1 MSITAGGWAGVI
13 GLHDEEKNVLDGLVD
28 WVTSVVE
35 SLGYW
40 GVAALVAL
48 ENLFPPIPSEVILP
62 LAGFVSVEGE
72 ASVVGMV
79 IAATVGSMVGA
90 YALYGISAAI
100 GPVRL
105 RGLVVRHGKWFGLDE
120 GDLDKSEEWFD
131 RRAATAVL
139 VCRCIPLMRSLI
151 SIPAGLRRMPLVPF
165 TLFTLLGSL
174 IWNVLLISAGYLLG
188 EQWHQVEQPL
198 EFLQKVVLTAIAL
211 GVAWFVWRR
220 IVRPKLRRAEV

>member
-1 MSITAGGWAGVI
+1 
-13 GLHDEEKNVLDGLVD
+13 VLEGLVD
-28 WVTSVVE
+28 WVTTVVE

-62 LAGFVSVEGE
+62 LAGFVSVEGD

-90 YALYGISAAI
+90 YALYGIAAAI

-105 RGLVVRHGKWFGLDE
+105 RALVVRHGKWFGLDE
-120 GDLDKSEEWFD
+120 SDLDKSEEWFD
-131 RRAATAVL
+131 RRAATAVF

-165 TLFTLLGSL
+165 TIYTLLGSL
-174 IWNVLLISAGYLLG
+174 IWNVLLIGAGYLLG
-188 EQWHQVEQPL
+188 EQWHQVEEPL
-198 EFLQKVVLTAIAL
+198 EFIQKLVLATIGI

-220 IVRPKLRRAEV
+220 IVRPRLRRAEV

>member
-1 MSITAGGWAGVI
+1 
-13 GLHDEEKNVLDGLVD
+13 VLEGLVE
-28 WVTSVVE
+28 WVISVVE

-48 ENLFPPIPSEVILP
+48 ENLFPPIPSEVVLP
-62 LAGFVSVEGE
+62 LAGFVAVEGD

-105 RGLVVRHGKWFGLDE
+105 RRFVVRYGKWFGLDE

-131 RRAATAVL
+131 RRASMAVL

-151 SIPAGLRRMPLVPF
+151 SIPAGLRRMPLLPF
-165 TLFTLLGSL
+165 SIYTLLGSL
-174 IWNVLLISAGYLLG
+174 VWNVLLIGAGYLLG
-188 EQWHQVEQPL
+188 EQWSQVEQPMEL
-198 EFLQKVVLTAIAL
+198 FQKLVLVAIAV

-220 IVRPKLRRAEV
+220 IVRPRLRRAEV

>member
-1 MSITAGGWAGVI
+1 
-13 GLHDEEKNVLDGLVD
+13 VLDGLVD

-40 GVAALVAL
+40 GVAGLVAL

-90 YALYGISAAI
+90 YALYGIAAAI
-100 GPVRL
+100 GPMRL
-105 RGLVVRHGKWFGLDE
+105 RGLVARYGRWLGLDE
-120 GDLDKSEEWFD
+120 GDLDNSEQWFD
-131 RRAATAVL
+131 RRASTAVL

-151 SIPAGLRRMPLVPF
+151 SLPAGLRRMPLVPF
-165 TLFTLLGSL
+165 TLYTLVGSL
-174 IWNVLLISAGYLLG
+174 IWNVLLIGAGYLLG
-188 EQWHQVEQPL
+188 EQWHKVEQPL
-198 EFLQKVVLTAIAL
+198 EFLQKVVLVAIGV

-220 IVRPKLRRAEV
+220 IVRPRLRRAEV

>member
-1 MSITAGGWAGVI
+1 
-13 GLHDEEKNVLDGLVD
+13 VLDGLVD

-40 GVAALVAL
+40 GVAGLVAL

-62 LAGFVSVEGE
+62 LAGFVAVEGE

-90 YALYGISAAI
+90 YALYGIAAAI

-105 RGLVVRHGKWFGLDE
+105 RGLVARYGRWLGLDE
-120 GDLDKSEEWFD
+120 GDLDNSEQWFD
-131 RRAATAVL
+131 RRASTAVL

-165 TLFTLLGSL
+165 TLYTLVGSL
-174 IWNVLLISAGYLLG
+174 IWNVLLIGAGYLLG

-198 EFLQKVVLTAIAL
+198 EFLQKVVLVAIGV

-220 IVRPKLRRAEV
+220 IVRPRLRRAEV

>member
-1 MSITAGGWAGVI
+1 M
-13 GLHDEEKNVLDGLVD
+13 LDGLVE

-35 SLGYW
+35 TLGYL

-90 YALYGISAAI
+90 YALYAIAAAI
-100 GPVRL
+100 GPIRL
-105 RGLVVRHGKWFGLDE
+105 RGLVARHGKWFGLDE
-120 GDLDKSEEWFD
+120 GDLDKSEQWFD
-131 RRAATAVL
+131 RRATAAVL

-165 TLFTLLGSL
+165 TLYTLLGSL
-174 IWNVLLISAGYLLG
+174 VWNVLLIGAGYLLG
-188 EQWHQVEQPL
+188 EQWHQVEEPL
-198 EFLQKVVLTAIAL
+198 EFLQKVVLAAIAL
-211 GVAWFVWRR
+211 GMAWFVWRR
-220 IVRPKLRRAEV
+220 IVRPRLRRAEV